1 MHYPKQL
8 PNLKHALQRYQ
19 ERCEMK
25 RRFFGTADAEAEE
38 EEVGQ
43 QGLAGGVMEGRGAGG
58 GVSRSGG
65 PGDGGVSRSDSSG
78 ARSDETDAGE
88 ERDLET
94 DADAI
99 MNEL

>member
-1 MHYPKQL
+1 
-8 PNLKHALQRYQ
+8 
-19 ERCEMK
+19 MK
-25 RRFFGTADAEAEE
+25 RRFFGTADAVAEE

-43 QGLAGGVMEGRGAGG
+43 QGLAGGVMMQGGGAGG

-65 PGDGGVSRSDSSG
+65 SGDGGASRSDSCG
-78 ARSDETDAGE
+78 TRSDETDAGE
-88 ERDLET
+88 GRDLET